1 MLVLV
6 QPVLVLIFLAFL
18 IIYLRRFRTRLLDRA
33 LIILFFLFGVL
44 MIIFP
49 EISSLIARRFGVG
62 RGADFV
68 MYFGLTSLIFACLIL
83 YSKLRDV
90 ERQLTKLVSRTAIE
104 NVHEPL
110 AEETTK

>member
-18 IIYLRRFRTRLLDRA
+18 IISLRRFRTRLLDRTI
-33 LIILFFLFGVL
+33 IILFFLFGVL
-44 MIIFP
+44 MILFP
-49 EISSLIARRFGVG
+49 DLTSVIARRFGVG

-68 MYFGLTSLIFACLIL
+68 MYFGLTSLIFVCLIL
-83 YSKLRDV
+83 YSKMRDL

-104 NVHEPL
+104 HVNDPTIDRS
-110 AEETTK
+110 A